1 MEEQTQ
7 EMERGK
13 QKSLDELQQELDEA
27 KKEAQKNSRFRVIMP
42 GKTAILNFTGKVY
55 ERTAR
60 INDAEAIKLDFE
72 LQEKTSDGINKV
84 FSVSNKSA
92 TARALVTLLK
102 SGKLTLSI
110 SREGEGLATR
120 YRVSEVEQ

>member
-13 QKSLDELQQELDEA
+13 QKSLDELQQELEDA
-27 KKEAQKNSRFRVIMP
+27 KKEAKKNSRFRVIMP
-42 GKTAILNFTGKVY
+42 GKTAILNFTGRVF
-55 ERTAR
+55 ERTAQ
-60 INDAEAIKLDFE
+60 INDSEVTKLDFE
-72 LQEKTSDGINKV
+72 LAEKTPDGIPKV
-84 FSVSNKSA
+84 FSVGSKSA
-92 TARALVTLLK
+92 TARALVVLLK
-102 SGKLTLSI
+102 AGKLMVSI

>member
-1 MEEQTQ
+1 
-7 EMERGK
+7 MERGK
-13 QKSLDELQQELDEA
+13 QRGLDELQQELDEA

>member
-13 QKSLDELQQELDEA
+13 QRGLDELQQELDEA

>member
-7 EMERGK
+7 EIERGK
-13 QKSLDELQQELDEA
+13 QRGLDELQHELDEA

-42 GKTAILNFTGKVY
+42 GKTAILNFTGRVF
-55 ERTAR
+55 ERSAQ
-60 INDAEAIKLDFE
+60 INDSEVTKLDFE
-72 LQEKTSDGINKV
+72 LAEKTPDGIPKV
-84 FSVSNKSA
+84 FSVGSKSA
-92 TARALVTLLK
+92 TARALVVLLK
-102 SGKLTLSI
+102 AGKLMVSI